1 MTDATQPTTATRET
15 VMPDC
20 PVCRSQAATEY
31 VAHPEVLWVKCGCG
45 LIYKRAETAALAASN
60 TYQEEYFTGG
70 VYTKR
75 RWRRI
80 QKSRHQLLDALNFA
94 ERGASLDIGCSMGY
108 VLDAARGL
116 GLEPAGTDVS
126 EFAAAACRERGY
138 EARQG
143 TMTALPF
150 ADARFSVVTMKHVL
164 EHTPDPRAALREV
177 RRVLRPGGALF
188 IAVPDPRYGRAV
200 RNPRASRF
208 YGPRRSRQHF
218 IYYSPATLAQL
229 LSEEGLRAV
238 RVNPCIVHRRAPPAV
253 RALQYATWPLRAAGQ
268 WLADALRLRKEFW
281 LTAVRVD

>member
-1 MTDATQPTTATRET
+1 MSEVSTTTMAPRAT
-15 VMPDC
+15 VMPRCPLCGSEDC
-20 PVCRSQAATEY
+20 SDY
-31 VAHPEVLWVKCGCG
+31 VLHPEVQWVRCGCG
-45 LIYKRAETAALAASN
+45 LIYKRAQIAALAADN
-60 TYQEEYFTGG
+60 IYQETYFTGG

-80 QKSRHQLLDALNFA
+80 QKSRHQLLNALNYVA
-94 ERGASLDIGCSMGY
+94 GGSSLDIGCSMGY
-108 VLDAARGL
+108 VLDAARSL

-126 EFAAAACRERGY
+126 EFAAASCRERGF

-164 EHTPDPRAALREV
+164 EHTPDPRTALREV
-177 RRVLRPGGALF
+177 RRVLRPAGALF

-200 RNPRASRF
+200 RNPRGSRF

-218 IYYSPATLAQL
+218 IYYTPATLSRL
-229 LSEEGLRAV
+229 LAEEGFRTV
-238 RVNPCIVHRRAPPAV
+238 RINPSIIHRRAPLAV
-253 RALQYATWPLRAAGQ
+253 RALQLATWPLRAAAQ